1 MIKKMIL
8 IVFLLATLLF
18 LTNCTNLLIET
29 DVDYPSGR
37 FKDAMKKIEALHAN
51 DPLRKGPVNQLN
63 FLVYAGTERKL
74 VQFSIKKEV
83 AKAALNE
90 AGNIASEEIKKY
102 TEKCKDVNLE
112 KFKDLDRLGPG
123 LLAEIKVNDENT
135 HVLIWLD

>member
-8 IVFLLATLLF
+8 IVFLLAVFFL

-37 FKDAMKKIEALHAN
+37 FKDALKKIEALHAK

-63 FLVYAGTERKL
+63 FLVYVGDERKL

-83 AKAALNE
+83 AKTALNE
-90 AGNIASEEIKKY
+90 AGNIAAEEIKKY
-102 TEKCKDVNLE
+102 TEKHKEVNLE
-112 KFKDLDRLGPG
+112 KFKDLDRFGPG
-123 LLAEIKVNDENT
+123 LVAEIKVNDENT

>member
-29 DVDYPSGR
+29 DVDYPAGR
-37 FKDAMKKIEALHAN
+37 FKDAMKKIEALHAK

-63 FLVYAGTERKL
+63 FLVYAGEERKL
-74 VQFSIKKEV
+74 VQFSVKKEV
-83 AKAALNE
+83 AKTVLNE
-90 AGNIASEEIKKY
+90 GGNIAAEEIKKY
-102 TEKCKDVNLE
+102 TEKHKDVNLE

-123 LLAEIKVNDENT
+123 LLAEIKVADENT

>member
-8 IVFLLATLLF
+8 IVFLLAALLF

-37 FKDAMKKIEALHAN
+37 FEDAMKKIQALHAK

-63 FLVYAGTERKL
+63 LLVYAGDERKL

-83 AKAALNE
+83 AKTALNE
-90 AGNIASEEIKKY
+90 AGSIAADEIKKY

-123 LLAEIKVNDENT
+123 LLAEIKVDDEKT

>member
-8 IVFLLATLLF
+8 IVFLLAALLF

-37 FKDAMKKIEALHAN
+37 FEDAMKKIQTLHAK

-63 FLVYAGTERKL
+63 LLVYAGDERKL
-74 VQFSIKKEV
+74 VQFSIKKVV
-83 AKAALNE
+83 AKTALNE
-90 AGNIASEEIKKY
+90 AGSIAADEIKKY

-123 LLAEIKVNDENT
+123 LLAEIKVDDEKT